1 MKIDYDEKLSPHFTV
16 GEMLRSGTAI
26 RLGIKNV
33 PEEHPEDGLTNEE
46 VVENLRLLA
55 VKVLEPLRRRVGR
68 VIVTSGYRCRALNR
82 AVGGVATSQH
92 LCGQAADIHVTGN
105 EMCRKYARIIRQLTP
120 FDQLILEPAGSPQ
133 KRWIHVSYRPKGR
146 GSVGVS
152 GPKTKWMLPIRKAC
166 HYQEGPIG
174 GVHHN

>member
-46 VVENLRLLA
+46 VVENLRQLA
-55 VKVLEPLRRRVGR
+55 VKGLEPLRQRVGR
-68 VIVTSGYRCRALNR
+68 VIVTSGYRCRVLNR

-120 FDQLILEPAGSPQ
+120 FDQLILEPAGSLQ
-133 KRWIHVSYRPKGR
+133 KRWIHVSYRPKCR

-152 GPKTKWMLPIRKAC
+152 DPKTKWMLPIRKAR

-174 GVHHN
+174 